1 MIPQNEITNFLVTET
16 VFRSDLFDKPNKF
29 GLRLQNFRT
38 QKVNSLFLF
47 SNIQQLPT
55 VMYQI
60 QSFAKLFSKRGRWE
74 IVASLLIGA
83 VLLGVRFLPRA
94 NSELIPFREKRLAL
108 LGRSQN
114 IEKWRQRTLSEEG
127 IYMDP
132 NPLVSVSQYD
142 GGGRRLMDD
151 GTYDMDI
158 DVRLGRE

>member
-1 MIPQNEITNFLVTET
+1 
-16 VFRSDLFDKPNKF
+16 
-29 GLRLQNFRT
+29 
-38 QKVNSLFLF
+38 
-47 SNIQQLPT
+47 
-55 VMYQI
+55 MYQI
-60 QSFAKLFSKRGRWE
+60 QSFAKLFSKSGRWE
-74 IVASLLIGA
+74 IVASFLIGA
-83 VLLGVRFLPRA
+83 VLLGVRFLPSA

-127 IYMDP
+127 ICMDP

-158 DVRLGRE
+158 DVRLGWE